1 MIRHLFLT
9 TTSGAAIAMMLSAP
23 AFPIG
28 SDDPVD
34 MGMTPAAPNLP
45 LLSDGE
51 TMPAD
56 LPAPILV
63 AEATDAA
70 SAKPFK
76 LDGFIRKMNTFAT
89 RELIGKD
96 DPRLSSGT
104 NFATEEVIAS
114 LDAYEQRRV
123 WRDEMLPDLERA
135 IAEIEKMQT
144 DAGERSRVGA
154 DASLTERAFNAGD
167 FLEDQGT
174 DNWLQY
180 TVEQL
185 ELATGDSARESAE
198 AVLEGIELQATTME
212 YLPVLQRMRSASA
225 VGPQLDLAGR
235 FVPGDEDLDAR
246 IADMRAMTDPMITAA
261 YDSAREEIAG
271 QEWPGGDADA
281 PEVEGAMARIEEH
294 PDWGGGEDE
303 ILKVTIEGD
312 WFVFRRN
319 ILSQLVQY
327 AISGYVAAKTPLT
340 PEGMVRV
347 YHVSFVTREAAKDPD
362 DFGAIAVTPENWTM
376 LESNLP

>member
-1 MIRHLFLT
+1 MIRHPSL
-9 TTSGAAIAMMLSAP
+9 SVAAAAAIALSVGFTVP
-23 AFPIG
+23 
-28 SDDPVD
+28 SV
-34 MGMTPAAPNLP
+34 
-45 LLSDGE
+45 
-51 TMPAD
+51 AD
-56 LPAPILV
+56 ESGHILM
-63 AEATDAA
+63 AEADTKDSSQSTDAPMDLNA
-70 SAKPFK
+70 
-76 LDGFIRKMNTFAT
+76 FIRTLNSFAT

-104 NFATEEVIAS
+104 NFSTEEVVNS

-123 WRDEMLPDLERA
+123 WRDEMMPDLERA
-135 IAEIEKMQT
+135 IAEIEKMQA
-144 DAGERSRVGA
+144 DAGESSRVGEG
-154 DASLTERAFNAGD
+154 ASLTERAFNAGS
-167 FLEDQGT
+167 FLENQGT

-198 AVLEGIELQATTME
+198 AVLEGIELQATTMSF
-212 YLPVLQRMRSASA
+212 LPVLQRMRSASA
-225 VGPQLDLAGR
+225 VMPQLDLAGR

-246 IADMRAMTDPMITAA
+246 IADLRAMSEPLVQAA
-261 YDSAREEIAG
+261 FDSAREEIAG

-281 PEVEGAMARIEEH
+281 PEVEGAMARIKEH
-294 PDWGGGEDE
+294 RDWGGGGDE
-303 ILKVTIEGD
+303 ILKVTISGD

-319 ILSQLVQY
+319 ILSQPVQY
-327 AISGYVAAKTPLT
+327 AIPGYVAAKTSLT

-347 YHVSFVTREAAKDPD
+347 YQVSFVTREAEKDPS